1 MYSMNSYNNAPG
13 QRINQYISNEIL
25 SATPEQLIMKIYDF
39 AIVNCQRHNIIKTNE
54 ALQVLINALNF
65 DDPAAKEISIGLF
78 RLYQF
83 GQDQMRKRKYDVT
96 LRVLTELK
104 EAWETALKNR

>member
-1 MYSMNSYNNAPG
+1 MFTMNSYTSMPS

-25 SATPEQLIMKIYDF
+25 SATPEQIIMRIYDF
-39 AIVNCQRHNIIKTNE
+39 AIVNCQKHNVIKTNE

-65 DDPAAKEISIGLF
+65 DAPAAKEISIGLF

-83 GQDQMRKRKYDVT
+83 CQDQMRKKKYDVVQ
-96 LRVLTELK
+96 RVLTELK
-104 EAWETALKNR
+104 ESWEQALKNR